1 MREIITKTQHLYSG
15 RIISLDLHD
24 ITLPDG
30 ETSIRERVIH
40 PGAVAIV
47 PLDGDGNVLLVRQ
60 YRLAAD
66 QIMFEIPAGTL
77 KPGEDPAV
85 CAVREL
91 QEETGYRPGKLE
103 SLGGLFV
110 APGYTTEFIHLFFAT
125 DLIESRLAADADE
138 FIEVKR
144 VPLAQAIAWV
154 MDGTLIDGKSV
165 SGLLKVARKL
175 GV

>member
-1 MREIITKTQHLYSG
+1 MREIITSTQHLYTG
-15 RIISLDLHD
+15 RVVTLDLHD
-24 ITLPDG
+24 VTLPDG
-30 ETSIRERVIH
+30 TSAVREKITH

-47 PLDGDGNVLLVRQ
+47 PLDADGNVLMVRQ

-66 QIMFEIPAGTL
+66 QVMLEIPAGTL
-77 KPGEDPAV
+77 ELGEDPAV

-103 SLGGLFV
+103 AVGGIFA

-125 DLIESRLAADADE
+125 DLIESRLPGDADE
-138 FIEVKR
+138 FIEVER
-144 VPLAQAIAWV
+144 VPLSQAIAWV